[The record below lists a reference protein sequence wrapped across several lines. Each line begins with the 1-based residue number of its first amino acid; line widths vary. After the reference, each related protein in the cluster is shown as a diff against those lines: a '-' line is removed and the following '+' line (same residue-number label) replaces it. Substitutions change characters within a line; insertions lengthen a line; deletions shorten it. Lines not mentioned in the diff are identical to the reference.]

1 MLAKFVEAGNDW
13 VVADDGPPEAVVVV
27 GVCRAAT
34 LDKLV
39 MTVVELGVGAVP
51 VGVKVVVRGK
61 VVAVDDD
68 PPEDFMDVK
77 DWVEMMVAAPPVLG
91 VVASDWFELLVA
103 VVSARDTM
111 LPIVVGDG
119 SVIDVVI
126 PEVVETR
133 VTLAVPAVGVTPAID
148 SLPIVYKLDVE
159 TVWPDTN
166 IDVRSIPRRSRFKMP
181 SLPGIIVKKKTT
193 PKNKI

>member
-1 MLAKFVEAGNDW
+1 MLAKLVEAAKDW

-34 LDKLV
+34 LDELV
-39 MTVVELGVGAVP
+39 MAVVELGVGAVP
-51 VGVKVVVRGK
+51 VGVKVVMRGK

-77 DWVEMMVAAPPVLG
+77 DWVVMMVAAPPVLG

-111 LPIVVGDG
+111 LPVVVGDV

-133 VTLAVPAVGVTPAID
+133 VILAVPAVVVMPAID
-148 SLPIVYKLDVE
+148 SLPIVYELDVD

-166 IDVRSIPRRSRFKMP
+166 IDVRSIPSRSRFKIPM
-181 SLPGIIVKKKTT
+181 LPGIIVKKNNNQKTRF
-193 PKNKI
+193 